1 MDQFIVGPTGRTAL
15 GLPLVKPEP
24 HDGGVVLTWTE
35 ITPVR
40 GRGTAGQN
48 GFSQALTETAHQPLV
63 SNAGDDV
70 GVLLGARVV
79 FGLQDAVGIL

>member
-24 HDGGVVLTWTE
+24 HDGGVVLLTWTE

-40 GRGTAGQN
+40 RARDSGTER
-48 GFSQALTETAHQPLV
+48 F
-63 SNAGDDV
+63 
-70 GVLLGARVV
+70 
-79 FGLQDAVGIL
+79 